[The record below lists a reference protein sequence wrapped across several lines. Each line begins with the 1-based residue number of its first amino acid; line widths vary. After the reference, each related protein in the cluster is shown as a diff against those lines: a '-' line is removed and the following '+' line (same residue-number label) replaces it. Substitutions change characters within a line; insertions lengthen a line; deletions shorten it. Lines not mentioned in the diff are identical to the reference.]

1 MSNLNNWKR
10 TSLDILS
17 QGTVVP
23 VLVFKKLE
31 HALPVSEALL
41 EGGVKVLEV
50 TLRTECALDAIEL
63 LSNKLPEAI
72 TGAGTIITADQ
83 YRAVESA
90 GGQFG
95 ISPGLTPALLQAA
108 NKGTMPLIP
117 GIASIS
123 EMMTGIENGYDC
135 FKFFPA
141 EAAGGV
147 PMLKSIA
154 GPCPQITFCPTGGI
168 NPDNYKNY
176 LKLPNV
182 ACCGGSWLVPQDAV
196 EAGDWK
202 RITEIAK
209 AAVAGALEA

>member
-1 MSNLNNWKR
+1 MSNSNNWKLK
-10 TSLDILS
+10 SAEVLA

-31 HALPVSEALL
+31 DALPVSEALL
-41 EGGVKVLEV
+41 EGGIKVLEV

-63 LSNKLPEAI
+63 LSNKLPDAV
-72 TGAGTIITADQ
+72 TGAGTIITPEQ
-83 YRAVESA
+83 YSAVEAA

-95 ISPGLTPALLQAA
+95 ISPGLTPNLLAAA
-108 NKGTMPLIP
+108 NKGSIPLIP

-123 EMMTGIENGYDC
+123 EMMTGIEHGYDC

-147 PMLKSIA
+147 PMLKSIG

-168 NPDNYKNY
+168 SPANYKNY
-176 LKLPNV
+176 LALPNV
-182 ACCGGSWLVPQDAV
+182 ACVGGSWLVPQDAID
-196 EAGDWK
+196 AKDWG
-202 RITEIAK
+202 RITELAK
-209 AAVAGALEA
+209 AAVAGAKEV

>member
-1 MSNLNNWKR
+1 MTTTNNWQ
-10 TSLDILS
+10 TSALDILK

-50 TLRTECALDAIEL
+50 TLRTECALDAIKL
-63 LSNKLPEAI
+63 LSEKLPEAV
-72 TGAGTIITADQ
+72 TGAGTIISGEQ
-83 YRAVESA
+83 YKAVEAA

-95 ISPGLTPALLQAA
+95 ISPGLTPALLQTA
-108 NKGTMPLIP
+108 NQGSMPLIP
-117 GIASIS
+117 GIATIS
-123 EMMTGIENGYDC
+123 EMMTGIEHGLDC

-168 NPDNYKNY
+168 NPANYQNY

-182 ACCGGSWLVPQDAV
+182 ACVGGSWLVPQDAV

-202 RITEIAK
+202 KITEIAK
-209 AAVAGALEA
+209 AAVEGAQNL